1 MELPKDYEQTQGF
14 TGEYETLEP
23 GGYVCVIKSARVEK
37 TKTNKDMLVI
47 AFDIAEGEEKA
58 GFYQRKFD
66 DDTRDEKKWQ
76 GVHRIMVL
84 DNEGKCNKFFKGF
97 TTSIEAS
104 NPGYKFTGDEASLK
118 GKKFGGLFGKEEYE
132 NVFGERKM
140 AIKLRYIRSVNGI
153 KEAKTPEDKLLPQ
166 KSDTSFETDFVAD
179 SDDLPF

>member
-37 TKTNKDMLVI
+37 TKTDKDMLVI

-66 DDTRDEKKWQ
+66 KDTRAEKKWQ
-76 GVHRIMVL
+76 GVHRLLVL
-84 DNEGKCNKFFKGF
+84 DNEGKCNKYFKGF
-97 TTSIEAS
+97 TTSVEAS
-104 NPGYKFTGDEASLK
+104 NPGYKFTGDETTLK

-132 NVFGERKM
+132 NVFKERKM
-140 AIKLRYIRSVNGI
+140 TTKLRFIRSANGI
-153 KEAKTPEDKLLPQ
+153 KEAKVPEPKLLPQ
-166 KSDTSFETDFVAD
+166 KSDISFETDFIAYN
-179 SDDLPF
+179 DDLPF